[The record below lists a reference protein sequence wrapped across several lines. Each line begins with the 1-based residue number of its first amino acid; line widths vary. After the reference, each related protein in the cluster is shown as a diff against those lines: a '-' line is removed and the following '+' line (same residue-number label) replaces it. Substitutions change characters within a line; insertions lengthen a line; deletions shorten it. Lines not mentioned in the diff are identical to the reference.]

1 MPGTVES
8 PGYSGEK
15 TDKEDP
21 GFSGAYIFV
30 EGAESELYIE
40 TSK

>member
-1 MPGTVES
+1 MCRALLSHQDTLVK
-8 PGYSGEK
+8 K

-30 EGAESELYIE
+30 EGAEGELYI
-40 TSK
+40 